1 MKGLLAVDSSVEHDR
16 HYPAVREAAAA
27 DPDRELV
34 TSAVL
39 GEGSGREVPWCG
51 LSRHRAA
58 FAEPTVAGGP
68 AGSTC
73 VVATIQHVPLMFSH
87 VGCADAVAHQPPSSR
102 SQDCRSDDA
111 RSVQAP
117 RYSAGR
123 TVAIR
128 QERRCRSWL
137 VEGHRTTPRVHSP
150 GRARNRDLCCQRAI
164 YVLGIG
170 MQFAAGSRLCGRGQ
184 RSRGCPSAAGI
195 DAPSTPCEREN
206 MVQARNGSHRGN
218 TRLDDRLRP
227 VGHRRICRYGKA
239 VAVADRAASSHDS
252 RAYDH

>member
-1 MKGLLAVDSSVEHDR
+1 MKDRLAVDSGLEHDR
-16 HYPAVREAAAA
+16 HCPPVREAAAA
-27 DPDRELV
+27 DPDRELP

-39 GEGSGREVPWCG
+39 GEGSVREVPWGG

-58 FAEPTVAGGP
+58 VAEPTVAVGP
-68 AGSTC
+68 TGSTC
-73 VVATIQHVPLMFSH
+73 VAATIQHVLLMFSRA
-87 VGCADAVAHQPPSSR
+87 GSADAVAHQPPSSR

-111 RSVQAP
+111 QCVQAP

-164 YVLGIG
+164 YELGIG

-184 RSRGCPSAAGI
+184 WS
-195 DAPSTPCEREN
+195 
-206 MVQARNGSHRGN
+206 
-218 TRLDDRLRP
+218 
-227 VGHRRICRYGKA
+227 
-239 VAVADRAASSHDS
+239 
-252 RAYDH
+252 